1 MPQIITVLTVLV
13 VIAAA
18 AVYWFG
24 IRDDDKT
31 DADKKPSS
39 STSDATLKE
48 QDLKVNTIPFSFKYP
63 GNFASAPNPPGVLW
77 LAGIS
82 PVDIMSVR
90 YVAPREYK
98 DQGKLAA
105 DMKTGIEKPGTMA
118 IANQSAGTAG
128 GKPTVIYTVTSNA
141 AGTPIQSRLI
151 FFSASGK
158 TWQVECQS
166 QQSGREFIDA
176 ACDRAM
182 ETLTFQ

>member
-13 VIAAA
+13 VIAAG

-24 IRDDDKT
+24 IRDDDSA
-31 DADKKPSS
+31 ADKSPSAG
-39 STSDATLKE
+39 TSDTTLEE
-48 QDLKVNTIPFSFKYP
+48 QTLDVGTIPFSFEYP

-90 YVAPREYK
+90 YVASREYK
-98 DQGKLAA
+98 DQQKLAS
-105 DMKTGIEKPGTMA
+105 DMKAGIEKPGTMA
-118 IANQSAGTAG
+118 IANQTTGTAG
-128 GKPTVIYTVTSNA
+128 GKPAMVFTVTSNA
-141 AGTPIQSRLI
+141 GGTPIQSRLT

-182 ETLTFQ
+182 ETLTFR